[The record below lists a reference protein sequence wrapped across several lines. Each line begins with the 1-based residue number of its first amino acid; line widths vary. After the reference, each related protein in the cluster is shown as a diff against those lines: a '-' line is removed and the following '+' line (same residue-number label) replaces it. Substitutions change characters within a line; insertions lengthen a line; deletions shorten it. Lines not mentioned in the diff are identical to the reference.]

1 VAKGQ
6 LTNSAKLPAM
16 SSRRAVAG
24 LGSLVIAISLAV
36 TVSPAAAGT
45 TPNGPRAKASIV
57 GGGLANPTDWPF
69 VVTLYRKNRLHCG
82 GSLIAPTKVLTAAHC
97 VEGFNL
103 STFTVIVGRPDLKNT
118 SAGASI
124 AIAAGAT
131 HPDFATTGMHDM
143 AVLTLAQPTSATPV
157 TVANQTENDIFT
169 AVGSQL
175 SVAGWGAQNPLG
187 FRLSSV
193 LKATTEQVRN
203 TRKCIKAY
211 TKDIFNPVTM
221 ICALG
226 QRIPKFKRPPIN
238 SSACSGDSGG
248 PLVASTSAGVRQV
261 GIVSFGGAFCGLP
274 PAPTVYTRVTSG
286 LDFIAANG

>member
-1 VAKGQ
+1 M
-6 LTNSAKLPAM
+6 NSAKLPVM
-16 SSRRAVAG
+16 SSPRAVAG
-24 LGSLVIAISLAV
+24 LASLVIVISLAV
-36 TVSPAAAGT
+36 AASPAAGSAASK
-45 TPNGPRAKASIV
+45 GPRAHASIV
-57 GGGLANPTDWPF
+57 GGGPANPADWPF
-69 VVTLYRKNRLHCG
+69 VVTLYRKDRLHCG

-103 STFTVIVGRPDLKNT
+103 STFTVIVGRPDLNNT
-118 SAGASI
+118 STGVSI
-124 AIAAGAT
+124 AVAAGAT

-143 AVLTLAQPTSATPV
+143 AVLTLAQPTSTKPV
-157 TVANQTENDIFT
+157 TPANQTENDIFT
-169 AVGSQL
+169 VTGSQL
-175 SVAGWGAQNPLG
+175 GVAGWGAQNPLG
-187 FRLSSV
+187 FRPSPV
-193 LKATTEQVRN
+193 LKTTAEQVRN
-203 TRKCIKAY
+203 ARKCIRAY

-248 PLVASTSAGVRQV
+248 PLVAYTSGGVRQV